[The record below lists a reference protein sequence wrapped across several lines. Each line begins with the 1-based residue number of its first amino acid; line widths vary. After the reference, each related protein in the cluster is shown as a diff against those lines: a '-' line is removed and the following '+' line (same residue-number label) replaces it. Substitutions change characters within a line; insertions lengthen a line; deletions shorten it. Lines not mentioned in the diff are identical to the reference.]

1 MFCCEKKAHRA
12 CNIHMVNMQQWNA
25 QRKIL
30 QKNCHSWR
38 HKEKLTFNAF
48 NMNKVVILKTKT
60 LLVEFD
66 TRK

>member
-1 MFCCEKKAHRA
+1 
-12 CNIHMVNMQQWNA
+12 MVNMQQWNA